1 MANST
6 ISVHIYHLSGKKY
19 KHTYEYIK
27 RGPFANE
34 LPGGPNVILPIH
46 EKCASA
52 QVKAWICS
60 RKIMQR
66 NLMEKKRGYL
76 QADLFR
82 LSVMHCSVFHSV
94 RPAKWDQS
102 KEVSHTPQS
111 SVQTKAQPILVFLAY
126 DLMDSRCTDNATE
139 LYSSSMCICF
149 IGFSEASIQEKAEV
163 LRAESSLRT
172 KYLCSSRCSN

>member
-1 MANST
+1 MLSFLAFFYNLDST
-6 ISVHIYHLSGKKY
+6 RYIAGNCSVALRNRNAGKRAHRRLAVHITTTVSRLYMHTLAHLGKFNDIGTYEEKKY

-27 RGPFANE
+27 RGPFTNE

-94 RPAKWDQS
+94 RP
-102 KEVSHTPQS
+102 T
-111 SVQTKAQPILVFLAY
+111 
-126 DLMDSRCTDNATE
+126 N
-139 LYSSSMCICF
+139 
-149 IGFSEASIQEKAEV
+149 
-163 LRAESSLRT
+163 
-172 KYLCSSRCSN
+172 